1 MTFNRAYAV
10 EYMNKVYKDEGKIT
24 LKGYK
29 KYVTTKT
36 EETQEKNA
44 KIDIIVND
52 LKGNLMKEEGEKFY
66 VTVYNSF
73 VAEAVEEEIEI
84 NK

>member
-1 MTFNRAYAV
+1 MYTYRSYYNFRSEQAGTFFEHIRNAPDVTFNRQFAI

-36 EETQEKNA
+36 
-44 KIDIIVND
+44 
-52 LKGNLMKEEGEKFY
+52 
-66 VTVYNSF
+66 
-73 VAEAVEEEIEI
+73 
-84 NK
+84 